1 MQTDSATAKPPVER
15 FEAIIVGGG
24 MVGTA
29 LCALLAQAG
38 MKVALVEARP
48 TPIGLDKA
56 TGPLPAP
63 RVSALTPVSQR
74 LLAHVGAWPAM
85 QATRVTPYRGMQVWD
100 AEGSGEIAFS
110 ADEAGVAVL
119 GHIVENTVT
128 LAALNRQVLDHPS
141 VTTFFGASPQA
152 LQRANRHAANGNRAS
167 GDWLILDDGRQLHAP
182 LIVAAD
188 GAHSVLREM
197 AGIEVASDD
206 MQQHAVV
213 TTVQCAKPH
222 GGTARQAFID
232 GRPLAFL
239 PLTVE
244 GNEHYC
250 SIVWSTTPEHADELS
265 ALSRDAL
272 GETLGEAFGHR
283 LGGVTACDKAHCF
296 PLVQRHARHYVQ
308 PHFALVGDAAHSI
321 HPLAGQGVNL
331 GLMDAAVLAEEVV
344 HAWQRGA
351 PWGEL
356 STLRRYERRR
366 RFDNSAML
374 GLMKG
379 FKVLF
384 GSHDPALT
392 MMRNLGMS
400 GMNQLVPLKRVLMRQ
415 ATGERGRLPLTCR

>member
-1 MQTDSATAKPPVER
+1 MHTSTAKPLVEC
-15 FEAIIVGGG
+15 FEAVIVGGG

-38 MKVALVEARP
+38 MQVALVESQSSP
-48 TPIGLDKA
+48 LSVEKA
-56 TGPLPAP
+56 TGKLPAP

-74 LLAHVGAWPAM
+74 LLAYLGAWPAM
-85 QATRVTPYRGMQVWD
+85 QQARVTPYRGMQVWD

-110 ADEAGVAVL
+110 ADEAGVAEL
-119 GHIVENTVT
+119 GHIVENAIT
-128 LAALNRQVLDHPS
+128 LAALNSQIIDQPN
-141 VTTFFGASPQA
+141 VTTFFGVRLQA
-152 LQRANRHAANGNRAS
+152 LQRANGHAADGNSAR
-167 GDWLILDDGRQLHAP
+167 GDWLLLEDGRQLHAP

-188 GAHSVLREM
+188 GAHSTLREM

-206 MQQHAVV
+206 MHQHAVV
-213 TTVQCAKPH
+213 TTVRCAKPH
-222 GGTARQAFID
+222 GGAARQAFID

-244 GNEHYC
+244 GDDHYC
-250 SIVWSTTPEHADELS
+250 SIVWSTTAKHATELS
-265 ALSRDAL
+265 ELPSEAL
-272 GETLGEAFGHR
+272 GQALGEAFGYR
-283 LGGVTACDKAHCF
+283 LGDVTVCDKAHRF

-331 GLMDAAVLAEEVV
+331 GLMDAAVLAEEVI

-356 STLRRYERRR
+356 STLKRYERRR

-392 MMRNLGMS
+392 LVRNLGMS
-400 GMNQLVPLKRVLMRQ
+400 GMNQVVPLKRVLMRQ

>member
-1 MQTDSATAKPPVER
+1 MHTERSSAKPPVER
-15 FEAIIVGGG
+15 FEAVIVGGG

-38 MKVALVEARP
+38 MQVALVEAQSAP
-48 TPIGLDKA
+48 LSLDKA
-56 TGPLPAP
+56 TKKLPAP

-74 LLAHVGAWPAM
+74 LLTHLGAWPAM
-85 QATRVTPYRGMQVWD
+85 QKTRVTPYRGMQVWD

-119 GHIVENTVT
+119 GHIVENAIT
-128 LAALNRQVLDHPS
+128 LAALNNQVIDHPN
-141 VTTFFGASPQA
+141 VTTFFGVCLQA
-152 LQRANRHAANGNRAS
+152 LQRTSTNANASS

-182 LIVAAD
+182 LIIAAD

-206 MQQHAVV
+206 MQQDAVV
-213 TTVQCAKPH
+213 TTVQCAKSH
-222 GGTARQAFID
+222 GGKARQAFID

-244 GNEHYC
+244 GDDRYC
-250 SIVWSTTPEHADELS
+250 SIVWSTTSEHAAELCELS
-265 ALSRDAL
+265 REAL
-272 GETLGEAFGHR
+272 GEALGEAFGYR
-283 LGGVTACDKAHCF
+283 LGEVTVCDKAHRF
-296 PLVQRHARHYVQ
+296 PLVQRHARQYVQ

-384 GSHDPALT
+384 ASHDPALT
-392 MMRNLGMS
+392 LARNLGMS
-400 GMNQLVPLKRVLMRQ
+400 GMNQWVPLKRVLMRQ

>member
-1 MQTDSATAKPPVER
+1 MHTDSSIAKPSVES

-38 MKVALVEARP
+38 MQVALVEAKP
-48 TPIGLDKA
+48 APLSLEHA
-56 TGPLPAP
+56 TSQLPAP

-74 LLAHVGAWPAM
+74 LLTHLGAWPAM
-85 QATRVTPYRGMQVWD
+85 QKSRVTPYQGMQVWD

-119 GHIVENTVT
+119 GHIVENAVT
-128 LAALNRQVLDHPS
+128 LAALNSQVVDHPN
-141 VTTFFGASPQA
+141 VTPFFGARLQA
-152 LQRANRHAANGNRAS
+152 LQRASTPTSKPASS

-182 LIVAAD
+182 LIIAAD

-206 MQQHAVV
+206 MHQEAVV
-213 TTVQCAKPH
+213 TTVMCAKSH
-222 GGTARQAFID
+222 GGAARQAFID

-244 GNEHYC
+244 GNDHYC
-250 SIVWSTTPEHADELS
+250 SIVWSTTPEHATELS
-265 ALSRDAL
+265 ELPRQAL
-272 GETLGEAFGHR
+272 GEALERAFGHR
-283 LGGVTACDKAHCF
+283 LGEVTVCDKAHRF

-356 STLRRYERRR
+356 STLSRYERRR

-392 MMRNLGMS
+392 LARNLGMS

>member
-1 MQTDSATAKPPVER
+1 MHTDSSSAKLPVES

-38 MKVALVEARP
+38 MQVALVEAQPEPLSLDDANATLP
-48 TPIGLDKA
+48 T
-56 TGPLPAP
+56 P

-74 LLAHVGAWPAM
+74 LLTHLGAWPVM
-85 QATRVTPYRGMQVWD
+85 QKTRVTPYQSMQVWD

-119 GHIVENTVT
+119 GHIVENAVT
-128 LAALNRQVLDHPS
+128 LAALNRQVTNHPH
-141 VTTFFGASPQA
+141 VTPFFGVSLAA
-152 LQRANRHAANGNRAS
+152 LQRPTDSASQHSAS
-167 GDWLILDDGRQLHAP
+167 GHWLVLDDERQLYAP

-206 MQQHAVV
+206 MQQDAVV
-213 TTVQCAKPH
+213 TTVHCAKPH
-222 GGTARQAFID
+222 GGKARQAFID

-244 GNEHYC
+244 GDDRYC
-250 SIVWSTTPEHADELS
+250 SIVWSTTPTHAAELS
-265 ALSRDAL
+265 KLPREALGAAL
-272 GETLGEAFGHR
+272 GEALGHR
-283 LGGVTACDKAHCF
+283 LGEVAACDKAHRF

-308 PHFALVGDAAHSI
+308 PHFALVGDAAHNI

-356 STLRRYERRR
+356 STLKRYERRR

-374 GLMKG
+374 GLMKA

-384 GSHDPALT
+384 GSHDPGLT
-392 MMRNLGMS
+392 LARNLGMS

-415 ATGERGRLPLTCR
+415 ATGERGRLPLSCR

>member
-1 MQTDSATAKPPVER
+1 MHTDSSIAKPSVES
-15 FEAIIVGGG
+15 FETIIVGGG

-38 MKVALVEARP
+38 MQVALVEAKP
-48 TPIGLDKA
+48 VPLSLEHA
-56 TGPLPAP
+56 TSQLPAP

-74 LLAHVGAWPAM
+74 LLTHLGAWPAM
-85 QATRVTPYRGMQVWD
+85 QKSRVTPYQGMQVWD

-119 GHIVENTVT
+119 GHIVENAVT
-128 LAALNRQVLDHPS
+128 LAALNSQVVGHPN
-141 VTTFFGASPQA
+141 VTPFFGTRLQA
-152 LQRANRHAANGNRAS
+152 LQRPSSHPSKQASS

-182 LIVAAD
+182 LIIAAD

-206 MQQHAVV
+206 MQQEAVV
-213 TTVQCAKPH
+213 TTVKCAKPH
-222 GGTARQAFID
+222 GGAARQAFID

-244 GNEHYC
+244 GNDHYC
-250 SIVWSTTPEHADELS
+250 SIVWSTTPEHAAELS
-265 ALSRDAL
+265 ELPREAL
-272 GETLGEAFGHR
+272 GEALGRAFGHR
-283 LGGVTACDKAHCF
+283 LGEVTVCDKAHRF

-344 HAWQRGA
+344 YAWQRGA

-392 MMRNLGMS
+392 LARNLGMS

-415 ATGERGRLPLTCR
+415 ATGERGRLPLSCR